1 MSTPQ
6 TQSGFHVDTLA
17 VVGVGLIGGSV
28 AAAVRTRGL
37 ADRVIGIGRR
47 LERLEPA
54 REAGIIDE
62 CAVDPSA
69 AADADLVVVCTPVDR
84 IVADVRAIA
93 AQARGEMLITDG
105 GSVKQSICRRLC
117 SGLPDGVTFV
127 GAHPLA
133 GSEKSGWE
141 HASADLFENRVC
153 VITPERGQ
161 ADNPAVQQ
169 TTAFWQAVGMR
180 TLQMEPHAHDRSLA
194 LTSHLPHVVA
204 SALASLLTEREF
216 ELAATGFRD
225 TTRIA
230 AGDPD
235 LWTAIFLQNAEPVR
249 AEIDLLIHRLQE
261 FQQSI
266 EDGDDG
272 ELRRLLARG
281 KARRDRL
288 D

>member
-1 MSTPQ
+1 MSTQ
-6 TQSGFHVDTLA
+6 QSQSGFRVGTLA

-28 AAAVRTRGL
+28 AAAARQRGV
-37 ADRVIGIGRR
+37 AERVIGIGRR
-47 LERLEPA
+47 MERLEPA
-54 REAGIIDE
+54 REAGLIDV
-62 CAVDPSA
+62 CAIDPSA
-69 AADADLVVVCTPVDR
+69 ASEADLTVVCTPVDR
-84 IVADVRAIA
+84 IVDDVRAVAAA
-93 AQARGEMLITDG
+93 AQGRMLITDG
-105 GSVKQSICRRLC
+105 GSVKQSICRRL
-117 SGLPDGVTFV
+117 SRGLPEGVTFV

-141 HASADLFENRVC
+141 HARADLYDGRIC
-153 VITPERGQ
+153 VVTPEPG
-161 ADNPAVQQ
+161 AASDTAVEQ
-169 TTAFWQAVGMR
+169 TVAFWQALGMR
-180 TLQMEPHAHDRSLA
+180 TLQMDPHAHDRSLA

-235 LWTAIFLQNAEPVR
+235 LWTAIFLQNAEPVA

-266 EDGDDG
+266 ADGDA
-272 ELRRLLARG
+272 EVVRRLLARG

-288 D
+288 S